1 MSDFVHLHVH
11 SDFSLLDGA
20 AKIPNLVSRA
30 KELGMSHLALT
41 DHGVMFGVLP
51 FYREARKQGI
61 NPIIGVE
68 IYIAAESRL
77 EKKPDRNGKKYY
89 HLTLL
94 AQDWQGYKNLMYLS
108 SQGFLDGFYS
118 KPRIDEE
125 LLFKHSEG
133 LICLSG
139 CMSSLSSILIRQG
152 KIQEVEE
159 TFKRYKEVFGNRYFL
174 EIQDHG
180 IEEQATI
187 NYHLQ
192 KFSNDLNIPLV
203 ATNDSHYVMEGDAN
217 AQDIV
222 ICIGTGKRKADTQRM
237 SLKKTP
243 LYLKSPQEMKELFPN
258 LPEAISN
265 SVKIAESCNLE
276 IYFPGPLL
284 PHYEVPPEFRDLSE
298 YLRHLSYEGLK
309 GRYSS
314 LTKELEDRLNYEL
327 DTIISMGF
335 SGYFIIVA
343 DFIKYARDNNIPV
356 GPGRGSGAGSLVA
369 YALKI
374 TDIDPIEYNLLFERF
389 LNPERISMPD
399 FDIDFCYERR
409 GEVIQ
414 YVTQKY
420 GEDRVAQII
429 TFGTLKPKAVV
440 KDVARVLDIPF
451 AESNEITKLIS
462 DGPKVKLKDE
472 LDNNDDLKSFINR
485 GDFYKELFE
494 TALILEGMNRHTSTH
509 AAGIV
514 IGQEP
519 LVNYVPLYRD
529 SKTGAISTQFTM
541 EYLED
546 CGLVKMDF
554 LGLKT
559 LTLLKNTESLIRLKD
574 STFSLE
580 NIPTSDEKT
589 FSMLGEG
596 KSKSIFQFESS
607 GMQNV
612 LREAK
617 PSSIEDLIALNALYR
632 PGPMDFIPQFIEG
645 KRNPRKIKYPHKD
658 LVEVLK
664 PTYGVI
670 VYQEQV
676 MEVAQIIGGFSLGKA
691 DILRRAMGKK
701 KEEEMNRMKEEFVQ
715 GAVSKGYESS
725 LAEKIFDILT
735 PFAGYG
741 FNKSHAAAYSVLA
754 YKTAYLKANYPH
766 EFMAANLTN
775 EMNDTDKMGEY
786 LLEVKEMGIEVLPPS
801 INYSQNFF
809 TVQDEKIVYGLSAV
823 KNIGTGVIED
833 VLKERQENGD
843 FKSLIDFCERLDSR
857 SINKKFIESGIYAG
871 IFDELGMNRATML
884 HNAERLINYVGVDRK
899 NAQRG
904 QISLFGEEM
913 KASVAFIFEEKEEL
927 TSRELLEKEKE
938 LLGFYISG
946 HPLDPYLS
954 FHKTHSTL
962 NLSERREDLDN
973 KKTYSLVGILSSLR
987 VIQTKATGARM
998 AFGRLSSFDGEVEVS
1013 FFQKTFAQYESLVYQ
1028 DNVILVKGR
1037 LDRNS
1042 PDIKLIADEVLSAQ
1056 VINTPYSEYKNDEEI
1071 NFIEI
1076 EKEEDFI
1083 KEICISFK
1091 EGFYNSKDALE
1102 LKGLLDN
1109 LSLRFP
1115 LKEFKTNIL
1124 LKVPQSEKIL
1134 TFSLTPISLRK
1145 KEEGVLTFIKNMS
1158 AIKSLDTIFY

>member
-30 KELGMSHLALT
+30 KELGMKHLALT

-51 FYREARKQGI
+51 FYRESRKQGI
-61 NPIIGVE
+61 NPIVGVE
-68 IYIAAESRL
+68 IYITADSRL
-77 EKKPDRNGKKYY
+77 EKKLDKNGKKYY

-152 KIQEVEE
+152 KIEEAEE
-159 TFKRYKEVFGNRYFL
+159 TLKRYKKVFGDRYFL

-180 IEEQATI
+180 IEEQKTI

-192 KFSNDLNIPLV
+192 KWSNDLNIPLV
-203 ATNDSHYVMEGDAN
+203 ATNDSHYVMENDAN

-222 ICIGTGKRKADTQRM
+222 ICIGTGKRKADSQRM

-243 LYLKSPQEMKELFPN
+243 LYLKSPEEMKELFPQF
-258 LPEAISN
+258 PESISN
-265 SVKIAESCNLE
+265 SLRIAESCHLE
-276 IYFPGPLL
+276 IHFPGPLL
-284 PHYEVPPEFRDLSE
+284 PRYEVPQEFKDLSE

-309 GRYSS
+309 DRYNS

-374 TDIDPIEYNLLFERF
+374 TDIDPLEYNLLFERF

-462 DGPKVKLKDE
+462 DGPKVKLKEE
-472 LDNNDDLKSFINR
+472 LENNDDLKAFVNR
-485 GDFYKELFE
+485 EDYKELFE

-541 EYLED
+541 EYLEE

-574 STFSLE
+574 PTFNLE
-580 NIPTSDEKT
+580 NIPMDDFKT

-617 PSSIEDLIALNALYR
+617 PSSVEDLIALNALYR

-645 KRNPRKIKYPHKD
+645 KKHPKKIKYPHKD
-658 LVEVLK
+658 LEEVLK

-676 MEVAQIIGGFSLGKA
+676 MEVAQIIGGFTLGKA

-701 KEEEMNRMKEEFVQ
+701 KEDEMNRMKEEFVQ
-715 GAVSKGYESS
+715 GAITKGYESS
-725 LAEKIFDILT
+725 LAERIFDILT

-775 EMNDTDKMGEY
+775 EMNDTEKMGEY
-786 LLEVKEMGIEVLPPS
+786 LSEVKEMGIEVLPPS

-809 TVQDEKIVYGLSAV
+809 TVQDGKIVYGLSAV
-823 KNIGTGVIED
+823 KNIGTGIIEE
-833 VLKERQENGD
+833 VLRERQERGD

-871 IFDELGMNRATML
+871 IFDKFNMNRSTML
-884 HNAERLINYVGVDRK
+884 YNAERLISYVGVDRK

-913 KASVAFIFEEKEEL
+913 KASVAFTFEEKEEIP
-927 TSRELLEKEKE
+927 SRELLEKEKE

-946 HPLDPYLS
+946 HPLDPYLN
-954 FHKTHSTL
+954 FHKLHSTL
-962 NLSERREDLDN
+962 HLTKKREELDN
-973 KKTYSLVGILSSLR
+973 KKTYSLVGIISSLR
-987 VIQTKATGARM
+987 VIQTKATGAKM
-998 AFGRLSSFDGEVEVS
+998 AFGKLSSFEGEVEVS
-1013 FFQKTFAQYESLVYQ
+1013 FFQKTYAQYESLIHQ
-1028 DNVILVKGR
+1028 DNVLLIKGR
-1037 LDRNS
+1037 LDRGS
-1042 PDIKLIADEVLSAQ
+1042 TDIKLVADEVFPAQ
-1056 VINTPYSEYKNDEEI
+1056 TISTSYSEYKEE
-1071 NFIEI
+1071 
-1076 EKEEDFI
+1076 EESFLLEGEVAQDFI
-1083 KEICISFK
+1083 KEVSIQLK
-1091 EGFYNSKDALE
+1091 EGLFNSKESLV
-1102 LKGLLDN
+1102 LKNFLD
-1109 LSLRFP
+1109 SLNQRFP
-1115 LKEFKTNIL
+1115 LQEVKTTIF
-1124 LKVPQSEKIL
+1124 LKVPQEDKIL
-1134 TFSLTPISLRK
+1134 TFSLDPISLRK
-1145 KEEGVLTFIKNMS
+1145 KEEGVLSVIRNMP
-1158 AIKSLDTIFY
+1158 IIESLSILSY